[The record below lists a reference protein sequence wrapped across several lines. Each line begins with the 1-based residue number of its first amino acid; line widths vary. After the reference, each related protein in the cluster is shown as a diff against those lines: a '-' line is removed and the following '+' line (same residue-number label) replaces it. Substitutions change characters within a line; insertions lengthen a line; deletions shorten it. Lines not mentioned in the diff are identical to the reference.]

1 MTQEDYLAHHGILG
15 QKWGVRRYQNTDG
28 SLTELGR
35 KHRGLKEKST
45 KSGQSELQKTIKTLQ
60 KARTKRKAERAVE
73 REEARK
79 VAREKATQD
88 KAAKAIRDHEQ
99 LKKHIRNKPR
109 DFYKYRDMLTREEA
123 KELIDQIEWDRK
135 IADIKFDEFKRYNA
149 RVKEVGSAIKNASEV
164 LNSGI
169 NLYNNTA
176 LIYNAMIDHQARAG
190 SLTSEEAGK
199 RRIGKVDWTDKKDD
213 NNKGD
218 KK

>member
-35 KHRGLKEKST
+35 KHRGLKEKSS
-45 KSGQSELQKTIKTLQ
+45 KSGQSELRKTIKTLQ

-79 VAREKATQD
+79 AAREKATQD

-109 DFYKYRDMLTREEA
+109 DFYKYRDMFTREEA

-135 IADIKFDEFKRYNA
+135 IADIKFDEFKRFNA
-149 RVKEVGSAIKNASEV
+149 RTKEFASAFKNASDIM
-164 LNSGI
+164 NNGI
-169 NLYNNTA
+169 SLYNNTA
-176 LIYNAMIDHQARAG
+176 LIYNAIADHQAKSGAW
-190 SLTSEEAGK
+190 TSEELSK
-199 RRIGKVDWTDKKDD
+199 RKIKEIAWKNDKDD
-213 NNKGD
+213 KGD

>member
-45 KSGQSELQKTIKTLQ
+45 KFGQSELQKTIKTLQ

-79 VAREKATQD
+79 AAREKATQD

-99 LKKHIRNKPR
+99 LKKHIRNKPK
-109 DFYKYRDMLTREEA
+109 DFYKYRDMFTREEA

-135 IADIKFDEFKRYNA
+135 IADIKFDEYKRFNS
-149 RVKEVGSAIKNASEV
+149 RMKELSGTITTAASI
-164 LNSGI
+164 LNQGVS
-169 NLYNNTA
+169 LYNNTA
-176 LIYNAMIDHQARAG
+176 LIYNAMLDHQIKSGSITKENGDKARISKLG
-190 SLTSEEAGK
+190 
-199 RRIGKVDWTDKKDD
+199 WKDD
-213 NNKGD
+213 NK
-218 KK
+218 